1 MQEQQVKEK
10 QRVADYGEVFTAER
24 EVKAMCDLVKGECER
39 IESRFLEPACGEGA
53 FLLEILSRKLQACA
67 RQADGSLADFEL
79 CSVLAVSSL
88 YGVDLMPDNVD
99 ICRDKLFSLWKTRYE
114 AFGGRDDSACC
125 DAVRF
130 ILEKNILCGDTLTM
144 RCQDGSPLVFAEW
157 TLTEDKE
164 FRRKDYQLDRLLAEE
179 AAPGELLLTGLSARP
194 PARKAPQGSLML
206 PGLVPDAKPDALHDA
221 GLAPEAP
228 AKNKFTPDST
238 GLVRQYDP
246 VPYLRLQDAED
257 EQE

>member
-88 YGVDLMPDNVD
+88 YGVDLMPDNVN
-99 ICRDKLFSLWKTRYE
+99 ICRDKLFSLWKTHYE
-114 AFGGRDDSACC
+114 AFGGDEDSACC
-125 DAVRF
+125 GTVRF

-144 RCQDGSPLVFAEW
+144 RCQNGSPLVFAEW
-157 TLTEDKE
+157 TLTKDKE
-164 FRRKDYQLDRLLAEE
+164 IKRRDYQLDRLLTERAE
-179 AAPGELLLTGLSARP
+179 PRELLLTGLSEKQPVRQPEA
-194 PARKAPQGSLML
+194 KVSLL
-206 PGLVPDAKPDALHDA
+206 PGLLPAAKHGQKSTAPD
-221 GLAPEAP
+221 
-228 AKNKFTPDST
+228 
-238 GLVRQYDP
+238 GLVRQYEP
-246 VPYLRLQDAED
+246 VPYLRLQDTEH